1 MAGERDFKWGLF
13 ADNLDEHP
21 FFSFAIKL
29 PVENLFPGTKVQPPF
44 CDGNNDFP
52 TYDLALVM
60 GIAVILSGSVV
71 LVAA

>member
-1 MAGERDFKWGLF
+1 M
-13 ADNLDEHP
+13 
-21 FFSFAIKL
+21 
-29 PVENLFPGTKVQPPF
+29 QPPF